1 MNTINL
7 AWWTGVGGKNWGD
20 MISPIIA
27 QKISNAEII
36 HVPPHDTSNVFRYY
50 SVGSIVPPAS
60 TNSEIWGSGIIQNI
74 DKVHVKPKKIHAVRG
89 PLTRQIFLKNDV
101 ECPDVYGDPALLLP
115 RWYMPV
121 IKKTHKIGIIPHY
134 IDQGHPWVEIN
145 RNNPEVK
152 IINILG
158 GASHVVDEILSC
170 ENILSSTLHGIIAAD
185 AYGVPSKWIK
195 LSNKLTGGSF
205 KFEDYF
211 MSVKREDIEPTVI
224 VPTLSLN
231 NIMSSMQKYTIDIDL
246 DKLFEACPYKKTNDA
261 K

>member
-1 MNTINL
+1 M
-7 AWWTGVGGKNWGD
+7 
-20 MISPIIA
+20 
-27 QKISNAEII
+27 
-36 HVPPHDTSNVFRYY
+36 
-50 SVGSIVPPAS
+50 
-60 TNSEIWGSGIIQNI
+60 
-74 DKVHVKPKKIHAVRG
+74 
-89 PLTRQIFLKNDV
+89 KNDV

-115 RWYMPV
+115 RWYMPA

-134 IDQGHPWVEIN
+134 IDQGHPWVEMN

-185 AYGVPSKWIK
+185 AYGVPSMWIK

-211 MSVKREDIEPTVI
+211 MSVKREDIKPTVI

-231 NIMSSMQKYTIDIDL
+231 DIMPSMQKYTIDIDL
-246 DKLFEACPYKKTNDA
+246 NKLFEACPYKKTNDA